1 MSRLEE
7 QDFDEKRMARRN
19 KRKRSQLIAYIS
31 LAVVV
36 ILIVLAIVFGVVFI
50 KSLLGGG
57 KTGAFSEEA
66 GDEAASLESS
76 QEIVIET
83 PEAVSEPEEMSE
95 EDIMDEVVSDVIDTM
110 PIEDKVAGLFIVTPE
125 QLTGVATAVKAGS
138 GTQDALSQYAVG
150 GIVYSAKNIKSEDQ
164 ITEMLSTTT
173 SMSKYPLFTMVSEW
187 GKGAISSSI
196 GIDGIKDYTDAE
208 AASENGAIVAASMYK
223 YGFNFDLSPNM
234 DITESGVF
242 GTDADTVKALT
253 ASLSQA
259 LRSEG
264 IWSCAY
270 SFPKQGDTSSK
281 MEQIDDS
288 TEMLATGEYSLFK
301 NVIDDGNVTAIMI
314 SNSSF
319 PNVVGDNTPASLS
332 SVIIEDELRGVL
344 GFDGIVITG
353 ALDDGAITE
362 YYTSDQAAVMAIKA
376 GADMIYLP
384 EDFET
389 AYNGLLEAVNN
400 GEISEE
406 RITESLSRI
415 YRIKYADRVEEITKE
430 N

>member
-36 ILIVLAIVFGVVFI
+36 ILIVLAIVFGVIFI

-57 KTGAFSEEA
+57 KTSDPSEE
-66 GDEAASLESS
+66 GDESATLESS

-83 PEAVSEPEEMSE
+83 PEAISEPQEMSE
-95 EDIMDEVVSDVIDTM
+95 EDIMDEVVSDVIETM

-196 GIDGIKDYTDAE
+196 GIDGIVDYTDAE
-208 AASENGAIVAASMYK
+208 AASENGATVAASMYK

-234 DITESGVF
+234 DITENGVF
-242 GTDADTVKALT
+242 GTDADTVKTVT

-301 NVIDDGNVTAIMI
+301 NVIDNGNVTAIMI

-389 AYNGLLEAVNN
+389 AYNGLLDAVNN

>member
-36 ILIVLAIVFGVVFI
+36 ILIVLAIVFGVIFI

-57 KTGAFSEEA
+57 KTSDPSEE
-66 GDEAASLESS
+66 GDEAATLESS

-83 PEAVSEPEEMSE
+83 PEAISEPQEMSE
-95 EDIMDEVVSDVIDTM
+95 EDIMDEVVSDVIETM

-196 GIDGIKDYTDAE
+196 GIDGIVDYTDAE
-208 AASENGAIVAASMYK
+208 AASENGATVAASMYK

-234 DITESGVF
+234 DITENGVF
-242 GTDADTVKALT
+242 GTDADTVKTVT

-270 SFPKQGDTSSK
+270 SFPKQGNTSDK

-314 SNSSF
+314 SNASF

>member
-36 ILIVLAIVFGVVFI
+36 ILIVLAIVFGVIFI

-57 KTGAFSEEA
+57 KTSDPSEE
-66 GDEAASLESS
+66 GDEAATLESS

-83 PEAVSEPEEMSE
+83 PEAISEPQEMSE
-95 EDIMDEVVSDVIDTM
+95 EDIMDEVVSDVIETM

-196 GIDGIKDYTDAE
+196 GIDGIVDYTDAE
-208 AASENGAIVAASMYK
+208 AASENGATVAASMYK

-234 DITESGVF
+234 DITENGVF
-242 GTDADTVKALT
+242 GTDADTVKTVT

-270 SFPKQGDTSSK
+270 SFPKQGNTSDK

-314 SNSSF
+314 SNASF

-430 N
+430 S

>member
-1 MSRLEE
+1 MSRLDE
-7 QDFDEKRMARRN
+7 QDFDEQRMARRN
-19 KRKRSQLIAYIS
+19 RRKRSQLIAYI
-31 LAVVV
+31 LLTFVV
-36 ILIVLAIVFGVVFI
+36 ILFVLAIVFGVIFL
-50 KSLLGGG
+50 KNLFGGG
-57 KTGAFSEEA
+57 KNAESSEGEEEA
-66 GDEAASLESS
+66 SVLESS

-95 EDIMDEVVSDVIDTM
+95 EDIMNEVVSDMIEAM
-110 PIEDKVAGLFIVTPE
+110 PVEDKVAGLFIITPE

-164 ITEMLSTTT
+164 ITEMLATTS
-173 SMSKYPLFTMVSEW
+173 SMSKYPIFTMVNEW
-187 GKGAISSSI
+187 GNGAISSSI
-196 GIDGIKDYTDAE
+196 GLGEIKDFTDE
-208 AASENGAIVAASMYK
+208 NAAAENGQAVADSMYK

-234 DITESGVF
+234 DFTENGF
-242 GTDADTVKALT
+242 YGTDIDTVKNVT
-253 ASLSQA
+253 ASFTQA
-259 LRSEG
+259 LHDEG

-270 SFPKQGDTSSK
+270 SFPKQGDTSSS

-288 TEMLATGEYSLFK
+288 TEMLATSEYALFK
-301 NVIDDGNVTAIMI
+301 NVIDNGNVTAIMI
-314 SNSSF
+314 SNASF

-344 GFDGIVITG
+344 GFDGIVVTG

-376 GADMIYLP
+376 GADIIYLP

-406 RITESLSRI
+406 RIDESLNRI
-415 YRIKYADRVEEITKE
+415 YRIKYADRVEEIAKG

>member
-36 ILIVLAIVFGVVFI
+36 ILIVLAIVFGVIFI

-57 KTGAFSEEA
+57 KTSDPSEE
-66 GDEAASLESS
+66 GDEAATLESS

-83 PEAVSEPEEMSE
+83 PEAISEPQEMSE
-95 EDIMDEVVSDVIDTM
+95 EDIMDEVVSDVIETM

-196 GIDGIKDYTDAE
+196 GIDGIVDYTDAE
-208 AASENGAIVAASMYK
+208 AASENGATVAASMYK

-234 DITESGVF
+234 DITENGVF
-242 GTDADTVKALT
+242 GTDADTVKAVT

-270 SFPKQGDTSSK
+270 SFPKQGNTSDK

-314 SNSSF
+314 SNASF

-389 AYNGLLEAVNN
+389 AYNGLLDAVNN

>member
-19 KRKRSQLIAYIS
+19 KRKKSQLIAYIS

-36 ILIVLAIVFGVVFI
+36 ILIVLAIVFGVIFI

-57 KTGAFSEEA
+57 KTSDPSEE
-66 GDEAASLESS
+66 GDEAATLESS

-83 PEAVSEPEEMSE
+83 PEAISEPQEMSE
-95 EDIMDEVVSDVIDTM
+95 EDIMDEVVSDVIETM

-196 GIDGIKDYTDAE
+196 GIDGIVDYTDAE
-208 AASENGAIVAASMYK
+208 AASENGATVAASMYK

-234 DITESGVF
+234 DITENGVF
-242 GTDADTVKALT
+242 GTDADTVKNVT

-270 SFPKQGDTSSK
+270 SFPKQGNTSDK

-301 NVIDDGNVTAIMI
+301 NVIDNGNVTAIMI
-314 SNSSF
+314 SNASF

-389 AYNGLLEAVNN
+389 AYNGLLDAVNN